1 MLVRIRVG
9 NESIW
14 CRGLSL
20 GLLFGCAL
28 GAILE
33 LLQGQR
39 PRAEVVVRRAQA
51 SSSTGR
57 STPTAVRRVATAVPE
72 AEAEAEAIVAV
83 CVGGWLELTYPRRAQ
98 SVADNVFSVMP
109 SEAFVAGTVRGGNLS
124 EARTAAALSGIGAL
138 QPWFARTSVILMPTP
153 ADLRRELERSGH
165 FRDYEVRGAAAPCR
179 PRAAEGGRA
188 YRRRA
193 PAWQIQ
199 ASKGG
204 SGRFDF
210 KSPNS
215 ADPTTW
221 VPIMMSPALGN
232 PNGNTLQ
239 ERHCQSEP

>member
-165 FRDYEVRGAAAPCR
+165 FRD
-179 PRAAEGGRA
+179 
-188 YRRRA
+188 
-193 PAWQIQ
+193 
-199 ASKGG
+199 
-204 SGRFDF
+204 
-210 KSPNS
+210 
-215 ADPTTW
+215 
-221 VPIMMSPALGN
+221 
-232 PNGNTLQ
+232 
-239 ERHCQSEP
+239 